1 MFIWDTP
8 VRKKKIG
15 CLERGAT
22 DLYET
27 NVIYDNYNYYTVEV
41 LNCFRKKGS
50 ATFGRPFQKNKKI
63 KTRMTNAN
71 L

>member
-41 LNCFRKKGS
+41 LNCFRKKGQPRLADPS
-50 ATFGRPFQKNKKI
+50 KKI
-63 KTRMTNAN
+63 KK
-71 L
+71 LKHE